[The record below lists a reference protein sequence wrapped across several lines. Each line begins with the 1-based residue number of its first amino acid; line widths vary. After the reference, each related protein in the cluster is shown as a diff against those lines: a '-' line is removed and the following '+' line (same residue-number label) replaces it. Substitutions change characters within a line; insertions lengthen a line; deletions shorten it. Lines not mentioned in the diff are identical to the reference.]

1 MTDKPLLLTHNKV
14 DFERKFLLTP
24 NFIANKKIK
33 SLPTEHVV
41 EYFLKVEEEY
51 QEKIIVKTINGNT
64 EYIFIRHV
72 KPRVIRNSVEE
83 KITFEEFLYL
93 MNNCIYKDQSA
104 IYKTK
109 YIISEN
115 CKLITFD
122 LQKPIEYHGEI
133 TTQIK
138 YLKYKFSDINKAMN
152 FNSPEDKFLSYYIED
167 ISANKKFS
175 TLEIWC
181 NQNSVKP
188 IKSKIHIIKNFIQ
201 KV

>member
-1 MTDKPLLLTHNKV
+1 MTDKPLLLTQNKV

-51 QEKIIVKTINGNT
+51 QEKIIVKTINGKT

-83 KITFEEFLYL
+83 KITFEEFLCL
-93 MNNCIYKDQSA
+93 MNNCTYKDQSA

-109 YIISEN
+109 YII
-115 CKLITFD
+115 
-122 LQKPIEYHGEI
+122 
-133 TTQIK
+133 
-138 YLKYKFSDINKAMN
+138 A
-152 FNSPEDKFLSYYIED
+152 
-167 ISANKKFS
+167 
-175 TLEIWC
+175 
-181 NQNSVKP
+181 
-188 IKSKIHIIKNFIQ
+188 
-201 KV
+201 